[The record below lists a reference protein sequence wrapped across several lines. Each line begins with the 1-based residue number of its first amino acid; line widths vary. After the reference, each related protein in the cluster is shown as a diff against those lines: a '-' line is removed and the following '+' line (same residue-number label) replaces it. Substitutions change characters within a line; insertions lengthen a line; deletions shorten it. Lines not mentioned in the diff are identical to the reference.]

1 MHLKASG
8 GILPLGCTRS
18 RWHIKNYKGRLLF
31 YIINVMKKQNL
42 KIDRTFLFI
51 TLALLLYGLT
61 VLYSASSVQS
71 FNDFGNTSYYI
82 VHQVLYGALIGLI
95 AMYICAKMDYHIWQ
109 KYLPFLI
116 FLSLFLLILVKI
128 PGLGFASGGAARW
141 VRLGPITFQ
150 PAELA
155 KLVII
160 LYLASWVGKK
170 RGVLND
176 FYYGILPLLFIIIL
190 FGGLILW
197 QPDFGTML
205 VLVLVSFFMLFAAGI
220 NWKYFFYSFIA
231 GVLAL
236 YAFIK
241 IEPYRVKR
249 LATFLNPALDP
260 KGISYQINQALLA
273 IGSGGLWGFGY
284 GLSRQKH
291 NYLPAV
297 LNDSIFAVFAEE
309 LGFFRV
315 LIALALFVF
324 FALKGFKI
332 AKNAPDTFGKM
343 VALGITSWITLQA
356 LINIAA
362 ILNLLPLTGIPL
374 PFFSYGSTALI
385 ANLAAVGIV
394 LNISKFGHSRA
405 AV

>member
-1 MHLKASG
+1 
-8 GILPLGCTRS
+8 
-18 RWHIKNYKGRLLF
+18 
-31 YIINVMKKQNL
+31 MKKTNL
-42 KIDRTFLFI
+42 KIDYTLLFI
-51 TLALLLYGLT
+51 TLGLLAYGLA
-61 VLYSASSVQS
+61 VLYSASTVQS
-71 FNDFGNTSYYI
+71 FNNFGNTSYYI
-82 VHQVLYGALIGLI
+82 VHQLLYGALVGFIV
-95 AMYICAKMDYHIWQ
+95 MYICAKMDYHIWQ
-109 KYLPFLI
+109 KYLPYLI
-116 FLSLFLLILVKI
+116 FISLFLLMLVKI

-141 VRLGPITFQ
+141 VRFGPVTFQ

-160 LYLASWVGKK
+160 LYLASWVEKK
-170 RGVLND
+170 KGDLND
-176 FYYGILPLLFIIIL
+176 FYYGILPSLCIIGL
-190 FGGLILW
+190 FGALILW

-205 VLVLVSFFMLFAAGI
+205 VLILVAFFMLFAAGI
-220 NWKYFFYSFIA
+220 DWKYFFYSIVGGFL
-231 GVLAL
+231 GL

-249 LATFLNPALDP
+249 LATFFNPALDP

-315 LIALALFVF
+315 LVALLLFVL
-324 FALKGFKI
+324 FALKGFQI

-343 VALGITSWITLQA
+343 VALGITSWIVLQA

-362 ILNLLPLTGIPL
+362 ILNLVPLTGIPL

-385 ANLAAVGIV
+385 ANLGAVGIL
-394 LNISKFGHSRA
+394 LNISKFGHKAARA
-405 AV
+405 

>member
-1 MHLKASG
+1 
-8 GILPLGCTRS
+8 
-18 RWHIKNYKGRLLF
+18 
-31 YIINVMKKQNL
+31 MKKINL
-42 KIDRTFLFI
+42 KIDYTLLFI
-51 TLALLLYGLT
+51 TLALLTYGLA
-61 VLYSASSVQS
+61 VLYSASTVQS
-71 FNDFGNTSYYI
+71 FANFGNTSYYI
-82 VHQVLYGALIGLI
+82 VHQVVYGALLGLI
-95 AMYICAKMDYHIWQ
+95 ALYVCSKLDYHVWQ
-109 KYLPFLI
+109 KYLPYLI
-116 FLSLFLLILVKI
+116 FLSLFFLMLVKI
-128 PGLGFASGGAARW
+128 PGLGISSGGAARW
-141 VRLGPITFQ
+141 LKLGPAAFQ

-160 LYLASWVGKK
+160 LYLAAWVEKK
-170 RGVLND
+170 KGAIND
-176 FYYGILPLLFIIIL
+176 FYYGILPSLFIVGL
-190 FGGLILW
+190 FGALILW

-220 NWKYFFYSFIA
+220 NWKYFFYSIIGA
-231 GVLAL
+231 VLAL

-291 NYLPAV
+291 SYLPAV

-315 LIALALFVF
+315 LFALALFVL

-343 VALGITSWITLQA
+343 AALGITSWITLQA

-385 ANLAAVGIV
+385 SNLAAVGIL
-394 LNISKFGHSRA
+394 LNISRYGHKAVRA
-405 AV
+405 

>member
-1 MHLKASG
+1 
-8 GILPLGCTRS
+8 
-18 RWHIKNYKGRLLF
+18 
-31 YIINVMKKQNL
+31 MKKNQ
-42 KIDRTFLFI
+42 KIDYTLLFI
-51 TLALLLYGLT
+51 TLGLLAYGLV
-61 VLYSASSVQS
+61 VLYSASAVQS
-71 FNDFGNTSYYI
+71 FADFRNTSYYI
-82 VHQVLYGALIGLI
+82 IHQIIYGAAIGLV
-95 AMYICAKMDYHIWQ
+95 AMYVCSKLDYHIWQ
-109 KYLPFLI
+109 KYLPYLI
-116 FLSLFLLILVKI
+116 FLSLFLLMLVKI
-128 PGLGFASGGAARW
+128 PGIGVVAGGAARW
-141 VRLGPITFQ
+141 IRLGPAMFQ

-160 LYLASWVGKK
+160 LYLASWVEKK
-170 RGVLND
+170 SGALNN
-176 FYYGILPLLFIIIL
+176 FYFGILPSFLIIGL
-190 FGGLILW
+190 FGALILW

-205 VLVLVSFFMLFAAGI
+205 VLLLVAFFMLFAAGI
-220 NWKYFFYSFIA
+220 DWKYFFYSVISGFLI
-231 GVLAL
+231 L

-241 IEPYRVKR
+241 IEPYRIKR
-249 LATFLNPALDP
+249 LTTFLNPALDP

-315 LIALALFVF
+315 LAALTLFVI
-324 FALKGFKI
+324 FALKGFQV
-332 AKNAPDTFGKM
+332 ARNAPDTFGKM
-343 VALGITSWITLQA
+343 VALGITLWITLQA

-385 ANLAAVGIV
+385 ANLTAVGIL
-394 LNISKFGHSRA
+394 LNISKYGRKTARA
-405 AV
+405 